1 MTNHT
6 ASSSNSSSV
15 YLVSPKGRRRLC
27 KGALKSVFLLL
38 GLMLL
43 VSAETASADKRI
55 KSVDLK
61 YELVKI
67 ASGLRLP
74 VAIVPFP
81 DGSGR
86 KAIVEQEGYI
96 KVMQSDN
103 KVRRAR
109 FLTVKDVIDARS
121 LKVTGNEAGLLGIAF
136 HPNFATN
143 RKFYIYYTDPDQTI
157 HVSELKTNEQ
167 NPNKSDPS
175 SERTLLKIKHP
186 TYFNHFGGQMLFG
199 PDGYLYIG
207 VADGGGVGDPQN
219 SAKNLK
225 DLRGKIL
232 RIDVDGT
239 QGHLPYRIP
248 TDNPFVG
255 NSHARHEIYAY
266 GFRNPWRFHIDLVT
280 GWMLESDVGQ
290 FLVEDVN
297 LVTPGG
303 NYGWNTM
310 EGKHCFNRRRPLAP
324 NDSCDKTGI
333 NLPVYYYTRPQPFTF
348 ASTAIIGAGI
358 YRGTQLPDLAGK
370 YIFADLTHGFIKTLS
385 PLNDQGTKWQSAS
398 LFEKVPFLI
407 TSFGT
412 EVDGELFVLAYDKG
426 EVYKLVAIS

>member
-1 MTNHT
+1 ML
-6 ASSSNSSSV
+6 A
-15 YLVSPKGRRRLC
+15 
-27 KGALKSVFLLL
+27 
-38 GLMLL
+38 LMLL
-43 VSAETASADKRI
+43 AAVQTASADKRI

-86 KAIVEQEGYI
+86 KAVVEQEGFI
-96 KVMQSDN
+96 KVMQSDDQLRRSRFH
-103 KVRRAR
+103 KVQ
-109 FLTVKDVIDARS
+109 DVIDARS
-121 LKVTGNEAGLLGIAF
+121 LKVTGNEAGLLGIVF

-143 RKFYIYYTDPDQTI
+143 RKFYIYYTDKHQTI
-157 HVSELKTNEQ
+157 HVSELKTSEQ

-175 SERTLLKIKHP
+175 SERTLLTIKHP

-199 PDGYLYIG
+199 ADGYLYIG

-219 SAKNLK
+219 SARNLK

-239 QGHLPYRIP
+239 HGSLPYRIP
-248 TDNPFVG
+248 ADNPFVG
-255 NSHARHEIYAY
+255 NSHARPEIYAY
-266 GFRNPWRFHIDLVT
+266 GFRNPWRFHIDPVT

-290 FLVEDVN
+290 YLVEEVN
-297 LVTPGG
+297 LVTAGG

-310 EGKHCFNRRRPLAP
+310 EGKSCFDRRNPLTP
-324 NDSCDKTGI
+324 NDRCHKKGLT
-333 NLPVYYYTRPQPFTF
+333 LPVYYYTRPRPFTF

-358 YRGTQLPDLAGK
+358 YRGAQLTELAGK

-385 PLNDQGTKWQSAS
+385 PLNDQGTEWQSAS

-426 EVYKLVAIS
+426 EVYKLVALS